1 MGLQFNT
8 SKAQSV
14 LASRTDEAEAM
25 KKAARVAVQ
34 AEAKLELET
43 ALAHQ
48 RSQHEAAT
56 TAAAAAHAEL
66 LRKRDAEA
74 AAAADELQTTI
85 GALRRQ
91 VESGVEERM
100 AAEAAARAR
109 EDELRAAMA
118 QAGRQHDALL
128 ARERGGGRAQQAEL
142 TVGRV
147 HLECL
152 ETELRAAE
160 RQEQTALGSA
170 VAALEESGAGAA
182 ELTSLRQE
190 KVELVAKVE
199 TTSEQ
204 LAEVTET
211 HGASE
216 ASHAIA
222 ARVAATLAA
231 RRHAAKVARLMSEH
245 EEAVAALRRR
255 HDASS
260 AAKQREHKHAMRST
274 SLRFLAELE
283 IERRKA
289 QARVADAQD
298 DQQRAQQKADETLG
312 RNCGDAVGFE
322 RLMFRGSS

>member
-8 SKAQSV
+8 TKAQSV

-48 RSQHEAAT
+48 RSQHEAAAIAT
-56 TAAAAAHAEL
+56 AAAHAEI

-74 AAAADELQTTI
+74 AAAADELQATI

-152 ETELRAAE
+152 EAELRAAE

-222 ARVAATLAA
+222 ARVAA
-231 RRHAAKVARLMSEH
+231 RSRS
-245 EEAVAALRRR
+245 RRR
-255 HDASS
+255 
-260 AAKQREHKHAMRST
+260 RT
-274 SLRFLAELE
+274 
-283 IERRKA
+283 RRTRPA
-289 QARVADAQD
+289 FC
-298 DQQRAQQKADETLG
+298 ENFS
-312 RNCGDAVGFE
+312 RN
-322 RLMFRGSS
+322 RLP